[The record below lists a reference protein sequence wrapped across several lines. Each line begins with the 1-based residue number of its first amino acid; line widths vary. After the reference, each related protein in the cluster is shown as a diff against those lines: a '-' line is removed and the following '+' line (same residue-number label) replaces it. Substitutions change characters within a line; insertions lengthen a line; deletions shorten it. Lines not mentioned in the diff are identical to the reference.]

1 MDVVYEWSLYV
12 KGNNMTMTVS
22 IFADLG
28 QGCGGRDVE
37 SSVNDIIGYYI
48 LKQVIVN
55 GTLDSL

>member
-1 MDVVYEWSLYV
+1 
-12 KGNNMTMTVS
+12 MTMTVS

-28 QGCGGRDVE
+28 QGCGDRDVE
-37 SSVNDIIGYYI
+37 SSVSDIIDYYI

>member
-1 MDVVYEWSLYV
+1 MDLYERSLYV
-12 KGNNMTMTVS
+12 KGRNMTMTVS

-28 QGCGGRDVE
+28 QGCGDRDVE
-37 SSVNDIIGYYI
+37 SSVSDIIDYYI